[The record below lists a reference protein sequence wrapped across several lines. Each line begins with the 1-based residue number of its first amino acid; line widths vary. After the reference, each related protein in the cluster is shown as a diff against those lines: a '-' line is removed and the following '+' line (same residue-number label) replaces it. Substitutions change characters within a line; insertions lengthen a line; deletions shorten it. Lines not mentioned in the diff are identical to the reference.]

1 MRPANEVYLDP
12 IKNSTMDRLL
22 QSGRCAGNMSGIVG
36 GLNGDNDIQGQ
47 RNEDRMTAQEWIAM
61 KVSHLHDRYL

>member
-1 MRPANEVYLDP
+1 
-12 IKNSTMDRLL
+12 MDRLL